1 MSKKD
6 KKIEIQFSDSKV
18 VVGKDT
24 FDGYQLAIGKK
35 AIAEI
40 ADMGAQFALVKNGAV
55 ESLYKSLEKA
65 VESAIENYYL
75 NK

>member
-6 KKIEIQFSDSKV
+6 KKIEIQIVDSKV
-18 VVGKDT
+18 TVGKDT

-65 VESAIENYYL
+65 VESAIENYNL

>member
-1 MSKKD
+1 MNKKD
-6 KKIEIQFSDSKV
+6 KKIEIQISDSKV

-40 ADMGAQFALVKNGAV
+40 SDMGAQFALVKNGAV

-65 VESAIENYYL
+65 VESAIENYNL

>member
-6 KKIEIQFSDSKV
+6 KKIEIQISDSKV

-55 ESLYKSLEKA
+55 ESIYKSLEKS
-65 VESAIENYYL
+65 VESAI
-75 NK
+75 

>member
-6 KKIEIQFSDSKV
+6 KKIEIQIADSKV
-18 VVGKDT
+18 VVGKET
-24 FDGYQLAIGKK
+24 FDGYQLTFGKK

-65 VESAIENYYL
+65 VESAIENYNL

>member
-6 KKIEIQFSDSKV
+6 KKIEIQISDSKV

-40 ADMGAQFALVKNGAV
+40 ADMGAQFALIKNGAV
-55 ESLYKSLEKA
+55 ESLYKTLEKA
-65 VESAIENYYL
+65 VESAIENYNL

>member
-6 KKIEIQFSDSKV
+6 KKIEIQIADSKV
-18 VVGKDT
+18 VVGKET
-24 FDGYQLAIGKK
+24 FDGYQLTIGKK

-40 ADMGAQFALVKNGAV
+40 ADMGAQFALVKNADRRQ
-55 ESLYKSLEKA
+55 SLNPGKSI
-65 VESAIENYYL
+65 ESAIENYNL

>member
-6 KKIEIQFSDSKV
+6 KKMEIQVSDSKV

-65 VESAIENYYL
+65 VESAIENYNL

>member
-6 KKIEIQFSDSKV
+6 KKIEIQISDSKV
-18 VVGKDT
+18 VVGKDI

-65 VESAIENYYL
+65 VESAIENYNL

>member
-6 KKIEIQFSDSKV
+6 KKIEIQIADSKV
-18 VVGKDT
+18 FVGKET
-24 FDGYQLAIGKK
+24 FDGYQLTIGKK

-40 ADMGAQFALVKNGAV
+40 ADMGAQFALVKNASV
-55 ESLYKSLEKA
+55 DSLYKSLEKA
-65 VESAIENYYL
+65 VESAIENYNL

>member
-6 KKIEIQFSDSKV
+6 KKIEIQISDSKV

-24 FDGYQLAIGKK
+24 FDVYQLAIGKK

-65 VESAIENYYL
+65 VESAIENYNL

>member
-1 MSKKD
+1 MTKKD
-6 KKIEIQFSDSKV
+6 KKIEIQISDSKV

-35 AIAEI
+35 TIAEI

-65 VESAIENYYL
+65 VESAIENYNL

>member
-6 KKIEIQFSDSKV
+6 KKIEIQISDSKV
-18 VVGKDT
+18 VVGKDA

-65 VESAIENYYL
+65 VESAIENYNL

>member
-6 KKIEIQFSDSKV
+6 KKIEIQISDSKV

-24 FDGYQLAIGKK
+24 FEGYQLAIGKK

-40 ADMGAQFALVKNGAV
+40 ADMGAQFALIKNGAV
-55 ESLYKSLEKA
+55 ESLYKTLEKA
-65 VESAIENYYL
+65 VESAIENYNL

>member
-6 KKIEIQFSDSKV
+6 KKIEIQISDSKV

-24 FDGYQLAIGKK
+24 FDGSQLAIGKK

-65 VESAIENYYL
+65 VESAIENYNL

>member
-6 KKIEIQFSDSKV
+6 KKIEIQISDSKV

-24 FDGYQLAIGKK
+24 FDGYKLAIGKK

-65 VESAIENYYL
+65 VESAIENYNL

>member
-6 KKIEIQFSDSKV
+6 KKIEIQISDSKV

-65 VESAIENYYL
+65 VESALENF
-75 NK
+75 NVTK